1 MLRGLKIK
9 LVLFLSIISINLSA
23 QFNLDFFRDT
33 TQSLNV
39 SVNGG
44 FIYGSTVMDN
54 TFSNKFLFGGK
65 IEREDKDRA
74 YEKLSA
80 DPFYNRLGLDFGFNV
95 SAEIPFDTLFGRTD
109 FSLILGVDYLDHF
122 DASFEDDLFRFVF
135 DGNKQF
141 AGDSIFL
148 RRTNFNQYKLHY
160 LNVGLVHYNKGKKKS
175 RIGGVLSFVHGQQ
188 MQMIQADNSSFKMD
202 DLGRQVDLSLTY
214 KYHSSD
220 TSTNAMFPFS
230 GIGVSSKV
238 FATYYFDDK
247 DIFEF
252 TIENLGVVFWNNK
265 TQYLAT
271 NNGEYSYDGLYVENI
286 FDINDSVIDN
296 LSKDSIVNAI
306 SDGNNKEQFNMFLP
320 ASVHVKYTKVL
331 NQKWVVDFGAYHRIR
346 ANYFPYIFS
355 NVYHYFNPSFSAK
368 FQLAYGGY
376 GRFNYGLAIAKSIKN
391 SFHVYIGTYNLEGF
405 LLPSNAY
412 SNSGFIGLKKYF

>member
-1 MLRGLKIK
+1 
-9 LVLFLSIISINLSA
+9 
-23 QFNLDFFRDT
+23 
-33 TQSLNV
+33 
-39 SVNGG
+39 
-44 FIYGSTVMDN
+44 
-54 TFSNKFLFGGK
+54 
-65 IEREDKDRA
+65 
-74 YEKLSA
+74 
-80 DPFYNRLGLDFGFNV
+80 
-95 SAEIPFDTLFGRTD
+95 
-109 FSLILGVDYLDHF
+109 YLDHF

-220 TSTNAMFPFS
+220 TSTNAMFPFG

-252 TIENLGVVFWNNK
+252 TIENLG
-265 TQYLAT
+265 
-271 NNGEYSYDGLYVENI
+271 
-286 FDINDSVIDN
+286 
-296 LSKDSIVNAI
+296 
-306 SDGNNKEQFNMFLP
+306 
-320 ASVHVKYTKVL
+320 
-331 NQKWVVDFGAYHRIR
+331 
-346 ANYFPYIFS
+346 
-355 NVYHYFNPSFSAK
+355 
-368 FQLAYGGY
+368 
-376 GRFNYGLAIAKSIKN
+376 
-391 SFHVYIGTYNLEGF
+391 
-405 LLPSNAY
+405 
-412 SNSGFIGLKKYF
+412 